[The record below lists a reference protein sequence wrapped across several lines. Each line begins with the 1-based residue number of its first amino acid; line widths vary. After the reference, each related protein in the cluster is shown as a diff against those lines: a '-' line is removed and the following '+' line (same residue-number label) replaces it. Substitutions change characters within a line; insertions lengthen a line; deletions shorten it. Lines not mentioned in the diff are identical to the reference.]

1 MQIEKKVVPLYQKRN
16 QIKFNIQRIKIMKT
30 KETKKND
37 CKGIIFIS
45 SFHRGSET
53 IYAGTIEYLIERTFG
68 YTLECGHSW
77 NEKINPRPKTKKSLV
92 KALNASAE
100 ECRRY
105 SDFYELSTKDAFVAA
120 GGVLDDDRH
129 GCVSVKK

>member
-1 MQIEKKVVPLYQKRN
+1 
-16 QIKFNIQRIKIMKT
+16 MKT

-37 CKGIIFIS
+37 WKGIIFIS

-53 IYAGTIEYLIERTFG
+53 IYAGTIEYLIDRTFG

-77 NEKINPRPKTKKSLV
+77 NAKISLRPKTKKSLV
-92 KALNASAE
+92 NALNASAN

-105 SDFYELSTKDAFVAA
+105 SDFYGLSNKDAFIAA
-120 GGVLDDDRH
+120 GGVLDDNRH
-129 GCVSVKK
+129 GYVSVKK